1 MSTDSL
7 IESMEKFQ
15 NDYYKDQG
23 KNTFFKKGQKTD
35 CAKSLCEKL
44 NIDDMIAKTMYII
57 PNTNKIVFQYTL
69 FKMYAHPDNY
79 EKLVNYILHLY
90 DVVLSTNTKIQVHVL
105 LDSFTVSAAERYKDC
120 ISFFCKKCMNS
131 STRYSKLI
139 EKMYIYNTPSMVE
152 NIALII
158 KPFIDPNVGQCVVLL
173 SKADSPNMIKQLLG

>member
-1 MSTDSL
+1 MFIHEDIYEDIVNHIL
-7 IESMEKFQ
+7 NLYRECILKH
-15 NDYYKDQG
+15 G
-23 KNTFFKKGQKTD
+23 TF
-35 CAKSLCEKL
+35 SVNINL
-44 NIDDMIAKTMYII
+44 NG
-57 PNTNKIVFQYTL
+57 
-69 FKMYAHPDNY
+69 
-79 EKLVNYILHLY
+79 
-90 DVVLSTNTKIQVHVL
+90 
-105 LDSFTVSAAERYKDC
+105 FTVSAAERYKDC